1 MYLSPTQ
8 DRFNLLAAILP
19 YMRSSALHL
28 IPSMIPEAVLGT
40 KETSDKAR
48 TAAFDL
54 IIVMGKKMSEG
65 GVVKRD
71 MMEGMDEDAPMEGS
85 RLMPSSF
92 NLVLIQG
99 PVQRLPTLR
108 NS

>member
-1 MYLSPTQ
+1 
-8 DRFNLLAAILP
+8 
-19 YMRSSALHL
+19 
-28 IPSMIPEAVLGT
+28 MIPEAVLGT